1 MNSPIKGK
9 HYKVCNT
16 PDYGTTLMDRI
27 WICDDC
33 GTTYAGGVAIRI
45 QRLDGSYKYCCLY
58 CRDRDVEK
66 LLDTSVGSM
75 RDVRA
80 RQDRVK
86 YKDIYGE
93 EPEKES
99 KI

>member
-1 MNSPIKGK
+1 MKSPLKGK

-16 PDYGTTLMDRI
+16 PDYGTTLMDHI
-27 WICDDC
+27 WVCDDC
-33 GTTYAGGVAIRI
+33 GTTYAGGIAVRI

-66 LLDTSVGSM
+66 LLDTSVGIM

-80 RQDRVK
+80 HQDRGK

-93 EPEKES
+93 EPNK
-99 KI
+99 